1 MIEEK
6 EDPDQVTYQL
16 VVVVEDVQL
25 ETLELI
31 GRRLTTCELFKVKDK
46 LSDFIH
52 WDFYVREAVR
62 AVLESENAR
71 S

>member
-6 EDPDQVTYQL
+6 EDPNPNEVMYQL
-16 VVVVEDVQL
+16 VTEDIQL
-25 ETLELI
+25 EALELI
-31 GRRLTTCELFKVKDK
+31 GRRLTPCELIKVKHE

-62 AVLESENAR
+62 AVLE
-71 S
+71 

>member
-6 EDPDQVTYQL
+6 EDPNEVMYQL
-16 VVVVEDVQL
+16 VVEDVQL
-25 ETLELI
+25 EALELI

-62 AVLESENAR
+62 AVLE
-71 S
+71 

>member
-1 MIEEK
+1 MIDEK
-6 EDPDQVTYQL
+6 EDPNEVMYQL
-16 VVVVEDVQL
+16 VVEDVQL
-25 ETLELI
+25 EALELI

-62 AVLESENAR
+62 AVLE
-71 S
+71 